1 MPSEIRD
8 HEPKTNH
15 RGRAT
20 VLIISLAAFAAGAVA
35 MLLGYGEAALG
46 LMVLA
51 LLAVVSEVVAGVVR
65 SSRGERSRDER
76 R

>member
-35 MLLGYGEAALG
+35 MLLGYEEALG

>member
-35 MLLGYGEAALG
+35 MLLGYGEALG